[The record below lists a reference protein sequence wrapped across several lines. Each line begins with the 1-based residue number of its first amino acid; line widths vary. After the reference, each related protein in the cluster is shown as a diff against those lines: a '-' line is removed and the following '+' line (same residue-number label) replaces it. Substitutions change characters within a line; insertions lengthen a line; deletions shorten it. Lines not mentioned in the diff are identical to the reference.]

1 MEEKYL
7 MVVDYTLDKASDKNK
22 RRSIEK
28 IDVSRTLIDTD
39 GKLPDN
45 IALKI
50 ALVLMTCFI

>member
-7 MVVDYTLDKASDKNK
+7 MVVDYTLDKALDKNK

>member
-7 MVVDYTLDKASDKNK
+7 MVVDYTLDKALDKNK
-22 RRSIEK
+22 RISIEK
-28 IDVSRTLIDTD
+28 FDVSRTSIDTD

>member
-7 MVVDYTLDKASDKNK
+7 MVVDYTLDKALDKNE
-22 RRSIEK
+22 RISIEK
-28 IDVSRTLIDTD
+28 IDVGGTLTDTD
-39 GKLPDN
+39 CKLPGN